1 MSDSEERQ
9 QAFVEA
15 RKAGETYD
23 AIARRHG
30 VTEGTVRYWVRKAGG
45 GGTGERQRGPGRPP
59 LLGPDE
65 VVQFEQL
72 LTERS
77 TATLESILGELE
89 RQTGKRL
96 KEGTARQYLRR
107 LGIRRVRPGVE
118 EVADDAAKGRTT
130 RYLPRHRREGDR
142 ESYPS
147 DLTDAEWDL
156 LRPVFDRGGQP
167 GRPPRY
173 PRRRILDAIFY
184 VVRSGV
190 PWRLLPRDLPP
201 WQNVYA
207 HFRRWSDAGWFETMH
222 DQLRARWRQREG
234 KEPQA
239 TAAIIDSQSVKTTEK
254 GGPGATTRE
263 RRPRGGSAT
272 SS

>member
-1 MSDSEERQ
+1 MSDKGERQ

-15 RKAGETYD
+15 REAGETYD

-45 GGTGERQRGPGRPP
+45 GDRERQRGPGRPP
-59 LLGPDE
+59 LLDPDE
-65 VVQFEQL
+65 VVRFEQL
-72 LTERS
+72 LAERPA
-77 TATLESILGELE
+77 ATLESILVELE

-107 LGIRRVRPGVE
+107 LGIRRVRPE
-118 EVADDAAKGRTT
+118 AEKDADDEAKRQPT
-130 RYLPRHRREGDR
+130 RYRPRHRREGDR
-142 ESYPS
+142 DSYPS

-156 LRPVFDRGGQP
+156 LRPVFQPRRRP

-184 VVRSGV
+184 VVRGGI
-190 PWRLLPRDLPP
+190 PWRMLPRDFPP

-207 HFRRWSDAGWFETMH
+207 HFRRWSEAGWFETMH
-222 DQLRARWRQREG
+222 DRLRARWRQREG
-234 KEPQA
+234 KEPHA

-254 GGPGATTRE
+254 GGPEATTPG